1 VTRIDPGATAT
12 PVHWSFILGCDV
24 QFSDRT
30 VTYAGRT
37 AFAVLGIFAL
47 FPIQADQVYRSVDA
61 QGRVTYSDRPTA
73 AGAQK
78 TDITVQQANPQ
89 EAQRLAKEQMLL
101 KAEDDQ
107 RSKKEAEDSQL
118 KAKQDGDKKRKCEYA
133 RDHYN
138 TLKDA
143 RRLYAPTSDGN
154 KEYYT
159 DAQADA
165 MRNEAKRAMDAACG
179 S

>member
-1 VTRIDPGATAT
+1 MTRIDPGAAVGT
-12 PVHWSFILGCDV
+12 VHCGLILGCDV
-24 QFSDRT
+24 QFLDRT
-30 VTYAGRT
+30 VRFAGRT
-37 AFAVLGIFAL
+37 AVAVLGVFAL
-47 FPIQADQVYRSVDA
+47 FPVQADQVYRSVDA
-61 QGRVTYSDRPTA
+61 QGHVTYSDRPTA

-78 TDITVQQANPQ
+78 TDITVQQANAQ

-107 RSKKEAEDSQL
+107 RTRKEAQENQL
-118 KAKQDGDKKRKCEYA
+118 KAKQDGEKKRKCDYA
-133 RDHYN
+133 RNHYN
-138 TLKDA
+138 SLKDA
-143 RRLYAPTSDGN
+143 HRIFTSTADGN

-165 MRNEAKRAMDAACG
+165 MRDEAKRAMDAACG